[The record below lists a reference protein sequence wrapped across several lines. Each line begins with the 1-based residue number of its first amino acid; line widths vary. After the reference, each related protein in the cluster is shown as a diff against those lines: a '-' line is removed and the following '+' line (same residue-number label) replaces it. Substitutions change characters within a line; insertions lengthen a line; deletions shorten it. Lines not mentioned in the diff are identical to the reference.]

1 MKKVLALIFTC
12 CVIVGVFTAC
22 SSKSDKG
29 NTTSSTAPAS
39 TVTTIPTKQ
48 AKVNDSD
55 AISLIQ
61 SYSRKELG
69 LTKDEYDKC
78 TFMVNSSGKTVS
90 GKKGYYILVTAGI
103 KKSAG
108 KNDKG
113 QQLTTI
119 DAVGNLTARKFCAR
133 LSTKTATLH
142 IKIWMLKKFQPQK
155 RQTMSTR
162 TKQQKNNLSRTLYP
176 CGIFLALAY

>member
-1 MKKVLALIFTC
+1 MKKVLALIFAC

-39 TVTTIPTKQ
+39 TVTTIPTEQ

-61 SYSRKELG
+61 SYSQKELG

-119 DAVGNLTARKFCAR
+119 EAVGNYYISFDGKEILREVIDKNGNASYKNMDVKKNSNLKNGKPCPRGRNNK
-133 LSTKTATLH
+133 
-142 IKIWMLKKFQPQK
+142 KI
-155 RQTMSTR
+155 
-162 TKQQKNNLSRTLYP
+162 
-176 CGIFLALAY
+176 I

>member
-119 DAVGNLTARKFCAR
+119 DAVGNYYISFDGKE
-133 LSTKTATLH
+133 TLH

>member
-29 NTTSSTAPAS
+29 NTTSPTAPAS

-119 DAVGNLTARKFCAR
+119 DAVGNYYISFDGKEILREVIDKNGNASYKNMDVKKVPT
-133 LSTKTATLH
+133 SKTANHVHEDETT
-142 IKIWMLKKFQPQK
+142 KK
-155 RQTMSTR
+155 
-162 TKQQKNNLSRTLYP
+162 
-176 CGIFLALAY
+176 